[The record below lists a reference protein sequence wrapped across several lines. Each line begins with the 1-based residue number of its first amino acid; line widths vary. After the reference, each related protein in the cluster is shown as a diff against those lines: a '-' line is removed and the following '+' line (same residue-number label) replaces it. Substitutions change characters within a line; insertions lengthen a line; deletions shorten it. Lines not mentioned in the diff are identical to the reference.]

1 MIAFGNGI
9 HRCVGQPLTRLEME
23 VVLGWLA
30 EHVERLEPAGEP
42 VPYLHNTLKGW
53 DSLPLRLIPA

>member
-1 MIAFGNGI
+1 
-9 HRCVGQPLTRLEME
+9 ME

-30 EHVERLEPAGEP
+30 EHVERLELAGKP

-53 DSLPLRLIPA
+53 ESLPLRLIPA